1 MTTCEF
7 SPQPENYRDTE
18 EFRLL
23 EIGSLECDRTTSADR
38 DHCLIHSSD
47 HNTNKQEILSEA
59 LSNGETLY
67 GARADRLDLRQ
78 IGADQSTEPIDLRC
92 AHIGTLDIRDTTV
105 ERPLLLDGATI
116 DTILATETTFNARVS
131 MASATIQ
138 QGVDFESAIFRESA
152 YFADVVFFGEARF
165 ANMTARNEFVAS
177 HAQIDTNIDLNGAS
191 FEALAAFQHTTF
203 GGWSD
208 FTEVDFQKARFDEAT
223 FHDIAQFEESSFA
236 DAVFN
241 RAEFGGAVFRDSS
254 FTTGKFHEASF
265 NGWSRFDNVSVEES
279 MSFVSAEFSNTL
291 VFEDSGI
298 NGGLIFTSA
307 RFDGD
312 PSFRFDGAKLMGKTT
327 LDGISFTQGT
337 FTGAICNEIYY
348 QKKSL
353 PRSSELQN
361 KHRLIDFTDAN
372 IKDGELT
379 CQDQGEIYYDL
390 TDATIGS
397 VSFATENGKNPF
409 KNLSVYRTEFDFFDF
424 SRYRSYLSP
433 NWNLHTIS
441 DQAPI
446 EQKQNNSELETTYL
460 KAKNG
465 AEDAGDNRSASQFFL
480 KELRYRRRDY
490 LTRAKTASPQKS
502 AVLWARAGFNFFY
515 DITSGYGE
523 RPASVVI
530 SAGTTILL
538 FSAAFFL
545 MFTMVGRSPPYA
557 DQGPSQLSYLVFSME
572 SFVQFVLPTDGHI
585 ESLYIRGFAS
595 LEGFIGAFF
604 IGLFVFTLTRS
615 VHR

>member
-7 SPQPENYRDTE
+7 SPKPENYRDTE

-23 EIGSLECDRTTSADR
+23 EIGSLECNRSTSTDR
-38 DHCLIHSSD
+38 DRCLIHTPGQ
-47 HNTNKQEILSEA
+47 NTNKQEILSDA
-59 LSNGETLY
+59 LTSGESLC
-67 GARADRLDLRQ
+67 GARADRLDLQ
-78 IGADQSTEPIDLRC
+78 EIGAEKSSEPIDLRC
-92 AHIGTLDIRDTTV
+92 AEIGTLDIRDTTV

-116 DTILATETTFNARVS
+116 DTILATEATFNARVS

-223 FHDIAQFEESSFA
+223 FHDIAQFEGSSFS
-236 DAVFN
+236 DAVFD
-241 RAEFGGAVFRDSS
+241 RTEFGGAVFRGSS

-265 NGWSRFDNVSVEES
+265 NGWSRFDDLTVEES
-279 MSFVSAEFSNTL
+279 ISFVSAEFSNTL
-291 VFEDSGI
+291 VFEDSTVRGE
-298 NGGLIFTSA
+298 LIFTSA
-307 RFDGD
+307 RFNGKL
-312 PSFRFDGAKLMGKTT
+312 SFRFDDADLLGQASF
-327 LDGISFTQGT
+327 DGISFTQGT
-337 FTGAICNEIYY
+337 FNGATCNEIYY
-348 QKKSL
+348 QQKSL
-353 PRSSELQN
+353 PRTSELKN
-361 KHRLIDFTDAN
+361 KRRVIDFTDAN

-397 VSFATENGKNPF
+397 VSFTTENGKNPF
-409 KNLSVYRTEFDFFDF
+409 QNLSVYRTEFEFFDF

-433 NWNLHTIS
+433 SWNLHSIS

-446 EQKQNNSELETTYL
+446 EQQKNTSELETTYL

-490 LTRAKTASPQKS
+490 LNRAKTASPKKS
-502 AVLWARAGFNFFY
+502 AVLWARAGFNFLY
-515 DITSGYGE
+515 DLTSGYGE

-530 SAGTTILL
+530 SAGSTILL
-538 FSAAFFL
+538 FSAAFFV
-545 MFTMVGRSPPYA
+545 MFTLLGRSPPYA
-557 DQGPSQLSYLVFSME
+557 DQGPTVLSYLVFSME
-572 SFVQFVLPTDGHI
+572 SFLQFVLPTNGHI